1 MTLSQFIRD
10 LSTQLESLYDSN
22 EARSVA
28 TIFVC
33 DELKI
38 SHTQL
43 LMRKDDE
50 LTTAELDKLNIK
62 TPRLTNGEPVQ
73 YVTGIASFFGMD
85 FKVDSNVLIPR
96 QETEMLVKMVCDS
109 LLSVFEATVG
119 NTINILDIGTGS
131 GCIPIVIK
139 KSHPE
144 ANVFA
149 VDISEKALGIA
160 QENAKSNQTEVNFA
174 KYDILSDGKF
184 PFDEK
189 FDIVVSN
196 PPYVLN
202 SEKSLMHK
210 NVTDFEP
217 SLALYVD
224 DTDPLIFYRN
234 ILKFIERHQPERK
247 PLVFFEI
254 NEHLGNEMLSLCQSF
269 GYNAELI
276 KDLNEKDRIIKAT
289 KYPPSRSLSLWL
301 LRSAEVSK
309 GGGTAL

>member
-1 MTLSQFIRD
+1 MTISKFINT

-33 DELKI
+33 DELKL
-38 SHTQL
+38 SRTQL

-50 LTTAELDKLNIK
+50 LTIADLEKLNSK
-62 TPRLTNGEPVQ
+62 TTRLTNGEPVQ
-73 YVTGIASFFGMD
+73 YVTGIASFCGMD

-96 QETEMLVKMVCDS
+96 QETEILVETICDS
-109 LLSVFEATVG
+109 SLSVVEAAVEK
-119 NTINILDIGTGS
+119 TINILDIGTGS
-131 GCIPIVIK
+131 GCIPIAIK

-149 VDISEKALGIA
+149 VDISEKALEIA
-160 QENAKSNQTEVNFA
+160 KQNAKSNQTEVNFA
-174 KYDILSDGKF
+174 KYDILSNDKF

-189 FDIVVSN
+189 FDIIVSN
-196 PPYVLN
+196 PPYVMN

-217 SLALYVD
+217 ALALYVED
-224 DTDPLIFYRN
+224 NDPLLFYRS
-234 ILKFIERHQPERK
+234 ILKFIERHQPEQK

-269 GYNAELI
+269 GYNAEII
-276 KDLNEKDRIIKAT
+276 KDLNEKDRFVKAR
-289 KYPPSRSLSLWL
+289 KYTR
-301 LRSAEVSK
+301 
-309 GGGTAL
+309 